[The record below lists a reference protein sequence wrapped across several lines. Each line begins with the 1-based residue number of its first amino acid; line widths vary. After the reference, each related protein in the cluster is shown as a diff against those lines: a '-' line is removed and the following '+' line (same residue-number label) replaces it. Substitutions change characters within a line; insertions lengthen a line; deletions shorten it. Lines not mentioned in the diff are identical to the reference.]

1 MFDRSDTQQS
11 FSASDIQRFKV
22 IQHLLD
28 GLDPV
33 EKPRAVIAP
42 GSPEP
47 EGSIIVFPGSFNP
60 PTNAH
65 LAMLRQAQQF
75 EQLHGEGKVYAAVS
89 KHTTDK
95 EHVERPL
102 LVDRLVLLETVL
114 QQHAPGVG
122 MMLFNR
128 GLYVEQAEGIRAAFP
143 AVRRLLF
150 LVGFDKIVQ
159 IFDPHYYT
167 DRDAALGE
175 LFALAEILVAPR
187 ADAGERELRALLE
200 KTENRRFAR
209 FVHLLPLDMSY
220 RQVSSTHIRQ
230 DFAAHRQDV
239 PPEVARFIQE
249 TGAYAS
255 PERLPDGTPRDVYGE
270 RMEAISNLLRGDG
283 V

>member
-1 MFDRSDTQQS
+1 MKWTFSSD
-11 FSASDIQRFKV
+11 DIQRFRL

-28 GLDPV
+28 RLDPDARPQAAIV
-33 EKPRAVIAP
+33 P
-42 GSPEP
+42 GSPVP
-47 EGSIIVFPGSFNP
+47 EGDIIVFPGSFNP

-75 EQLHGEGKVYAAVS
+75 EQLHGAGKVYAAVS

-128 GLYVEQAEGIRAAFP
+128 GLYVEQAEGIRTAFP

-167 DRDAALGE
+167 DREAALRE
-175 LFALAEILVAPR
+175 LFKLAEILVAPR

-200 KTENRRFAR
+200 KPENRQYAR
-209 FVHLLPLDMSY
+209 FVHLLPLDASY

-230 DFAAHRQDV
+230 DFAGHRQDV
-239 PPEVARFIQE
+239 PPEVARFIEE
-249 TGAYAS
+249 TGAYAA
-255 PERLPDGTPRDVYGE
+255 PERLPDGSQRDVYGE
-270 RMEAISNLLRGDG
+270 RMEAIRAITSGS